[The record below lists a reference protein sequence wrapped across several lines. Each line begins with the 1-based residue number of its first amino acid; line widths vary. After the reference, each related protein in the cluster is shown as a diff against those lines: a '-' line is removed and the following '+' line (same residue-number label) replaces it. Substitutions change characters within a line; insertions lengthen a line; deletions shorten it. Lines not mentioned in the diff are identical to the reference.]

1 MKVNE
6 TPQNAERSERIPWF
20 GPRSNGGYR
29 PQTWQGA
36 IFAMA
41 VVLVS
46 VVASSKGR
54 VPPEA
59 LLAIPIIAIPAVI
72 RWRHRR

>member
-1 MKVNE
+1 VKVNE
-6 TPQNAERSERIPWF
+6 TPQDAEKSERIPWF
-20 GPRSNGGYR
+20 GPRSNDGYR

-46 VVASSKGR
+46 VVASSKGH